1 MALSLKPSALLTDSS
16 RGGILIM
23 LLIIVLAEGG
33 YMYLCLC
40 KGITDSDV
48 RDAARAGI
56 VMPCQIKAKFG
67 LKDSGC
73 CGRCSKN
80 IQTFVEL
87 AKNEHCLLNPVS
99 S

>member
-1 MALSLKPSALLTDSS
+1 VALLLKRCALLTDSS
-16 RGGILIM
+16 RGGILRM

-33 YMYLCLC
+33 FMYLCLC

-87 AKNEHCLLNPVS
+87 AKNEHRVLNPVS